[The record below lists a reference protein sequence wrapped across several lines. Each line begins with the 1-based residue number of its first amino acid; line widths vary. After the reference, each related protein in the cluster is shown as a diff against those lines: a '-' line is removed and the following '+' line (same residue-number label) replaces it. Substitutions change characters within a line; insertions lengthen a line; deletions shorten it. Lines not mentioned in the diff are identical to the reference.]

1 MLGPTLRQWL
11 TGLRVEVANAK
22 VLLFS
27 QCLQPACAQ
36 GGLGEEGAGAHC
48 VKDAKQ
54 TWLGIR
60 TLPLISCNY
69 VSVP

>member
-1 MLGPTLRQWL
+1 MLDPTLQQWL

-36 GGLGEEGAGAHC
+36 GGLGEEGAGPRCIKYAEQL
-48 VKDAKQ
+48 AWNQ
-54 TWLGIR
+54 NSAT
-60 TLPLISCNY
+60 Y
-69 VSVP
+69 